1 MPSSGLV
8 LTGEGFF
15 PEFMPPGKRWGD
27 TLGPHTLG
35 PLSLLCAVTDGIADI
50 QLCCS
55 LFLLLVGFLEGEEV
69 ALLQQELSAF

>member
-15 PEFMPPGKRWGD
+15 PEFTPPGKQWGD
-27 TLGPHTLG
+27 TLG
-35 PLSLLCAVTDGIADI
+35 PLSLLCAVIDGIAGI

-69 ALLQQELSAF
+69 ALLQRELSAF